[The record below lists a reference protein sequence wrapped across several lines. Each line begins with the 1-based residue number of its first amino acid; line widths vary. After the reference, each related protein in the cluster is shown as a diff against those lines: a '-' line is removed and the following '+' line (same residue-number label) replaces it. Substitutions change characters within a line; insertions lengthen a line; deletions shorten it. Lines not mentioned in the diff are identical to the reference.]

1 MKTTAFVLLVCGVLA
16 GCSQTTISDEPVAT
30 ATATTTKPASRAGSR
45 AQSCDEAIRKAS
57 SARQNAMV
65 GGAIL
70 SAAGGFGGYAGRG
83 GAIVGQA
90 ASLGGSLMQQQASRD
105 ANRSIIEECR

>member
-30 ATATTTKPASRAGSR
+30 ATTTKPAPRAGSR
-45 AQSCDEAIRKAS
+45 AQGCDEAIRKAS

-90 ASLGGSLMQQQASRD
+90 ASIGGSLMQQQAARD
-105 ANRSIIEECR
+105 ANRTVFEECR

>member
-16 GCSQTTISDEPVAT
+16 GCSQTTTSDEPVAT
-30 ATATTTKPASRAGSR
+30 AATSPKPVRAGGR
-45 AQSCDEAIRKAS
+45 AQNCDEAIRKATT
-57 SARQNAMV
+57 ARQNAMV

-70 SAAGGFGGYAGRG
+70 SAAGGFGGYAGHG

-90 ASLGGSLMQQQASRD
+90 ASIGGSLMQQQAARD
-105 ANRSIIEECR
+105 ANRTVFEECR